1 MAFSLQQTAP
11 ETVEEDADLA
21 EALLRSS
28 LPMFSSTEQQRANA
42 YNGCDKAEE
51 DNTAEDALKLVAAF
65 IAKEEEKQRLNQ
77 LYKK

>member
-1 MAFSLQQTAP
+1 MAFSLQQTAQAP
-11 ETVEEDADLA
+11 ETVEEDLE
-21 EALLRSS
+21 EAFRCSL

-65 IAKEEEKQRLNQ
+65 IAKEEAKQRLNQ